1 MQDDLNREKKY
12 ITKQKKKKKQNK
24 KANKQKQYDW
34 KNVNRDKFFYHFNS
48 GSFKS
53 TITKRVMPVIW
64 ELTDLDVAEAN

>member
-34 KNVNRDKFFYHFNS
+34 KNVNRDKFFYHFKYLLPFVIK
-48 GSFKS
+48 GQACKTCPKS
-53 TITKRVMPVIW
+53 
-64 ELTDLDVAEAN
+64 N